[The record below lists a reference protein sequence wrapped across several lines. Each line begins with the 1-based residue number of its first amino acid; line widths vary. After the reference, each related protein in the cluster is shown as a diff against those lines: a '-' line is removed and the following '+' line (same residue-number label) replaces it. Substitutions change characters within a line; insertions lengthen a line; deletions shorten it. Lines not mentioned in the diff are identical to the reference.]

1 MIPALLGIA
10 VLLIATV
17 LIRAPFTKRTII
29 LLVLGSLLIVLV
41 VRFSVPVTATT
52 RILLH
57 LLHIPF

>member
-52 RILLH
+52 RTLLH

>member
-1 MIPALLGIA
+1 MIPALLAIA
-10 VLLIATV
+10 VLLIASV

-52 RILLH
+52 RTLLH